1 MVVPSKVSQPFQLTP
16 TLTLPNRFVLA
27 PMTRRKSPNHI
38 PTDAV
43 AAYYARRA
51 VGGFGLIVSEGTLI
65 NGTTAGDSSGL
76 IPGCYTQEQAEAWA
90 KVNAAVKAA
99 SEGRT
104 KTMVQLWHQGPV
116 SAVPVGP
123 VEKPA
128 TATTPAVHALTEEEI
143 NVLAAEF
150 AHAAKL
156 AVEVAKFDTIQ
167 LHFAHGYLGD
177 SFLSV
182 DGNKRSD
189 KFGPGAEGKTLPTF
203 GSVVLRAVRAAI
215 GPQVPLFVRISQWA
229 GTNYQEIK
237 WRTSEEFANVLGQL
251 HAAGAS
257 GFDISTRRILAPA
270 FPDEHATRSLAG
282 WARQI
287 LPREVPVTAVG
298 TVSLDREY
306 VRDLPGQFQVV
317 DPTPALEMIEAGEAD
332 LLGIGR
338 GALSDPEWPNKVM
351 AGRWQ
356 ELVPYSTAFLAEL
369 N

>member
-1 MVVPSKVSQPFQLTP
+1 MTSLRVTQPLELTR
-16 TLTLPNRFVLA
+16 TLTLPNRFVMA

-51 VGGFGLIVSEGTLI
+51 AGGFGLIVTEGTVI
-65 NGTTAGDSSGL
+65 NGSTAHDGSGM

-99 SEGRT
+99 SGGKT
-104 KTMVQLWHQGPV
+104 KTMVQLWHQGPL
-116 SAVPVGP
+116 SAQPVGP
-123 VEKPA
+123 VAKESAAPKP
-128 TATTPAVHALTEEEI
+128 PVHALTEEEI

-182 DGNKRSD
+182 EGNTRAD
-189 KFGPGAEGKTLPTF
+189 KFGPGAEGKGLPTF
-203 GSVVLRAVRAAI
+203 GALVTSAVRAAI
-215 GPQVPLFVRISQWA
+215 GWDVPLFVRISQWA
-229 GTNYQEIK
+229 VGHYGEIK
-237 WRTSEEFANVLGQL
+237 WRTSAEFANVLEQL
-251 HAAGAS
+251 HAAGAT

-270 FPDEHATRSLAG
+270 FPDEHPTRTLAG
-282 WARQI
+282 WARHI
-287 LPREVPVTAVG
+287 LPRVVPVIAVG
-298 TVSLDREY
+298 SVSLDREFT
-306 VRDLPGQFQVV
+306 PGVPEEFHVV
-317 DPTPALEMIEAGEAD
+317 DPTPALELIEAGEAD

-351 AGRWQ
+351 AGKWQ
-356 ELVPYSTAFLAEL
+356 ELVPYSTAVLAEL